1 MQAAAPHIW
10 RMFYLNFSSQC
21 AWRADSR
28 TGNHGAH
35 GDQRTEFESYQNP
48 DPLTDLSGRFR
59 SSKKEIERSELYSQ
73 PSGLTISDTRYGSR
87 KGTLDSK
94 LGFQVFL
101 HNGRS
106 WNLKRCHSR
115 AARLSGQMGGVLLDQ
130 LMGLVAA
137 NALLQL
143 LP

>member
-1 MQAAAPHIW
+1 MCVACRFQNVLAICP
-10 RMFYLNFSSQC
+10 
-21 AWRADSR
+21 
-28 TGNHGAH
+28 H
-35 GDQRTEFESYQNP
+35 GDTARNFESYQNP
-48 DPLTDLSGRFR
+48 NPLTDLSGRFR
-59 SSKKEIERSELYSQ
+59 SSKKEIERSDIYSQ
-73 PSGLTISDTRYGSR
+73 PSGLTISDPRSR

-115 AARLSGQMGGVLLDQ
+115 AARLSGQVGGVLLDQ
-130 LMGLVAA
+130 LMGLFGA